1 MAGFSSFLWLNNAAA
16 AAAAKSLQSCPTLCD
31 PTVNVCVLN
40 RIWLC
45 DPMDCSLPG
54 SSVHGIFPIIIL
66 EWVAIFSSRGYHI
79 FIHLSI
85 DGYLS
90 CFHILAIVNN
100 ICCIESGSTY
110 MSLTSCF
117 CFLGYIPRNGIAGLY
132 GNPIFNFLRNHHIV
146 FHNDCT
152 NLHSCQ

>member
-1 MAGFSSFLWLNNAAA
+1 MLG
-16 AAAAKSLQSCPTLCD
+16 
-31 PTVNVCVLN
+31 

-45 DPMDCSLPG
+45 DPMDCSLPD
-54 SSVHGIFPIIIL
+54 SSVHGIFQIIIL
-66 EWVAIFSSRGYHI
+66 EWVAIFFLRGYHI

-117 CFLGYIPRNGIAGLY
+117 CFLGYIPRNGIADYMVILFLIFWGTTILFSIMTAPIYIPANSTLGLH
-132 GNPIFNFLRNHHIV
+132 F
-146 FHNDCT
+146 
-152 NLHSCQ
+152 LHSLTTLFFFPVLSRYKLTYSIEV